1 MRKEICLE
9 EEAAFTNAHK
19 GAFKT
24 SGSPSDILARE

>member
-24 SGSPSDILARE
+24 SGSPSDILARA